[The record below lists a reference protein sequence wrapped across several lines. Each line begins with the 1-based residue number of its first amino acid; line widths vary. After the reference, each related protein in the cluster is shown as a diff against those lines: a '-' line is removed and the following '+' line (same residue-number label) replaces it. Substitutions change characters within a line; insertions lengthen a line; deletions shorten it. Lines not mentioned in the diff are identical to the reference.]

1 MSDEFLIL
9 ATKEINEEISEIQN
23 ILNSC
28 HSNLNVSENA
38 IKFQKSTHK
47 IKGLAPMMGKPELG
61 NFSSI
66 LDLILKKIIDGAIL
80 DNLSELI
87 SSAVIEMK
95 NSMVY
100 PNYNLD
106 KIQQHFLQISRT
118 LC

>member
-9 ATKEINEEISEIQN
+9 ATKEINDEISEIQN

-28 HSNLNVSENA
+28 HSSLDVSENA

-61 NFSSI
+61 NFSSV
-66 LDLILKKIIDGAIL
+66 LDSILKKIMDGAIL
-80 DNLSELI
+80 DNSSELI
-87 SSAVIEMK
+87 SSAVIEMQ

-100 PNYNLD
+100 QNYNLD
-106 KIQQHFLQISRT
+106 NIQQHFLQISRT
-118 LC
+118 LS

>member
-9 ATKEINEEISEIQN
+9 ATSEINNEIAEIQN

-28 HSNLNVSENA
+28 HNSLDISENVVN
-38 IKFQKSTHK
+38 FQKSTHK

-66 LDLILKKIIDGAIL
+66 LDSILKKIIDGAVL
-80 DNLSELI
+80 NNLSELI
-87 SSAVIEMK
+87 FSAVTEMK

-100 PNYNLD
+100 PDYNLD
-106 KIQQHFLQISRT
+106 KSKQHFLQISHT
-118 LC
+118 LS